1 MTLLK
6 NFPASYKYS
15 MTFLELM
22 SMMELMMEYV
32 TTCLMYDPLK
42 RKKKK
47 FQGEDAAMVSR
58 QNNADDL
65 PSWQGVRMC
74 FYCSKLGYVT

>member
-6 NFPASYKYS
+6 NFPASYKYL
-15 MTFLELM
+15 MTFLESM

-32 TTCLMYDPLK
+32 TTCLMYDTLK

-47 FQGEDAAMVSR
+47 SQGEDAAMVSR

-65 PSWQGVRMC
+65 P
-74 FYCSKLGYVT
+74 